1 MATAIKIY
9 ANGDLIVGSLRLR
22 RGKLLFEQKR
32 LRVAQEP
39 ERTKVS
45 RCDGA
50 EVLLPCSR
58 YDLSTPLRRASI
70 PGLAQFETD
79 LLRSLEREWAVDW

>member
-22 RGKLLFEQKR
+22 
-32 LRVAQEP
+32 VAQEP

-45 RCDGA
+45 RWDGA
-50 EVLLPCSR
+50 EVLLPCAR
-58 YDLSTPLRRASI
+58 YALSTDAPASGI
-70 PGLAQFETD
+70 PGLSQFEHD
-79 LLRSLEREWAVDW
+79 LLRSLELQQ